1 MDQSITTTDE
11 RASRLEA
18 VAKIISFWN
27 SQVPPPEFELGL
39 TDETFLTVE
48 ERKGR
53 LGIDSSSMVNEDSI
67 LSTGSR
73 GKFERFEF
81 DFVEEENDG
90 DGDNVS
96 EEGSM
101 TTTGDN
107 GDARLRKKKR
117 IRRMLQD
124 TPSSIDWAE
133 QGYTTNIKNQG
144 LCGCCWAVS
153 VAGAV
158 ESALMITNQTSRYDS
173 EDKNS
178 LSVQQMI
185 SCDKQELGCQGGNIL
200 MATRYVWEHD
210 DFNNG
215 GFGGLYS
222 AKDWPYTDI
231 LGTTTEECN
240 AQQKVDSGEVP
251 AAYLNYPKVVN
262 SVNDRSSFEERRDRL
277 MAAVAQQPVTS
288 VMRSGCDLFMSYRGG
303 VLTHDQG
310 CECCETSCIDHAIVI
325 VGYDAS
331 GPTPYWKL
339 RNSYGPNWGEEG
351 HFRIAMNDASC
362 GWGLFG
368 MLAEAAL
375 PSDSYENLEDL
386 PERPSWW
393 ETAQTWE
400 KVLVILFSI
409 LGFCCLCSCIGA
421 FCKRSK

>member
-39 TDETFLTVE
+39 TDETFLTEE

-67 LSTGSR
+67 LSTVSR
-73 GKFERFEF
+73 GEFERFEF
-81 DFVEEENDG
+81 DFAEEEYDG

-101 TTTGDN
+101 TTSDN
-107 GDARLRKKKR
+107 GDTRLRKKKR
-117 IRRMLQD
+117 IRRKLQD
-124 TPSSIDWAE
+124 TPSTVDWDE
-133 QGYTTNIKNQG
+133 QGYTTKIKNQG

-222 AKDWPYTDI
+222 ASEY
-231 LGTTTEECN
+231 C
-240 AQQKVDSGEVP
+240 V
-251 AAYLNYPKVVN
+251 NY
-262 SVNDRSSFEERRDRL
+262 
-277 MAAVAQQPVTS
+277 
-288 VMRSGCDLFMSYRGG
+288 
-303 VLTHDQG
+303 
-310 CECCETSCIDHAIVI
+310 
-325 VGYDAS
+325 
-331 GPTPYWKL
+331 
-339 RNSYGPNWGEEG
+339 
-351 HFRIAMNDASC
+351 
-362 GWGLFG
+362 
-368 MLAEAAL
+368 
-375 PSDSYENLEDL
+375 
-386 PERPSWW
+386 
-393 ETAQTWE
+393 
-400 KVLVILFSI
+400 
-409 LGFCCLCSCIGA
+409 
-421 FCKRSK
+421 